1 MSHFAIFTG
10 CVCFRFHT
18 LGCVPNQFF
27 PGKGKV
33 TLTCS
38 SVREVREVKKSK
50 WKPTARADMG
60 KVSVLILLPTSR
72 QTLRTKVFS

>member
-1 MSHFAIFTG
+1 MSHFAIFIG
-10 CVCFRFHT
+10 YVCFRFHT

-38 SVREVREVKKSK
+38 SVREMREVNKAK
-50 WKPTARADMG
+50 WKQTFRADTC